1 MSGYPFL
8 QVCLTFI
15 SSRLKEVMETDTF
28 KQLSDNSPT
37 LQKEVLSATA
47 SFIER
52 QRETGDFDGTD
63 ARGRRVRQRIA

>member
-1 MSGYPFL
+1 
-8 QVCLTFI
+8 
-15 SSRLKEVMETDTF
+15 METDTF